1 LIDAALAKAVTVIF
15 EYHNLYSSSS
25 YYMRGDFWLPDTND
39 STVIKQFENRQHF
52 EKKIDVANYLSW
64 KYAKKNVQILCSL
77 GHTKRQMC

>member
-1 LIDAALAKAVTVIF
+1 MVDAALVKAVTVIF

-39 STVIKQFENRQHF
+39 STVIKQFENRLYEFQKHF

-64 KYAKKNVQILCSL
+64 KYAKKKSSNTL
-77 GHTKRQMC
+77 